1 VFSHD
6 AVIRVYNEGGNVI
19 ETLEY
24 TGDFKEPKGGCA
36 AGLPGLTGRSSR
48 LLETSGALRL
58 QVLQPNRET
67 KNVTGKI
74 PVRSLAAEAQEALKQ
89 NNKLKQL

>member
-1 VFSHD
+1 MVRNLFDSQT
-6 AVIRVYNEGGNVI
+6 R
-19 ETLEY
+19 
-24 TGDFKEPKGGCA
+24 
-36 AGLPGLTGRSSR
+36 LPGLIGRSSR

-74 PVRSLAAEAQEALKQ
+74 PPRSLATEAQEALKQ
-89 NNKLKQL
+89 ITN